1 VLLRRW
7 TLDDLPCVEDASRDP
22 DIRTG
27 TTVPT
32 TYTLAEGV
40 ARIRR
45 QWERAEGRE
54 GLSLAIADATSM
66 EALGL
71 AALLLRPQP
80 GSAGLGYW
88 VIERARRRGLA
99 SGAVRLLASWALT
112 AAGLQRVEAVVE
124 LGNVPSQRVLETN
137 GFHREGHLRSYLSFA
152 NRRADAVMYSLL
164 PSDLGYE

>member
-22 DIRTG
+22 DIPTG

-32 TYTLAEGV
+32 TYTPAEGV
-40 ARIRR
+40 AWIRR
-45 QWERAEGRE
+45 QWGRAEGGE